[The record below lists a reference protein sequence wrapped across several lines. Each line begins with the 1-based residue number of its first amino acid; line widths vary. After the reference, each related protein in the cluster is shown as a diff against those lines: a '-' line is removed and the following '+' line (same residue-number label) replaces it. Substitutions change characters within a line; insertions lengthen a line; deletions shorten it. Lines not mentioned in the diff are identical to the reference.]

1 MRKIRYLVRGVFVF
15 ILILLISMMIQQSFA
30 VNSIAKLSHN
40 ASVPNQVILCLE
52 KGRSGNKF
60 VSEINGKVI
69 KDMPRQN
76 IMLIDFPGNTSVEK
90 VSEAFGRR
98 SGVVFAQ
105 PNYLCGLPEINTQ
118 DDYLPDANNPVF
130 IAGVS
135 PGPYYNQ
142 QATNSSGADSAN
154 LLSTGDGIVVAVI
167 DNGIDFNH
175 PLFADIPD
183 STGYDFV
190 DNDEYPAEETGD
202 MLGHGTFVSGLIKL
216 VAPDC
221 ILIPYRAFNESG
233 VGDSYAI
240 AQAIYRAIDDS
251 VNIINMSFNMYS
263 SSSVIATAVA
273 AARQAGITMVASAG
287 NDSCSTTS
295 YPASYAGVIMVGAI
309 DSLDYLAA
317 YSNYGTYLDIVAP
330 GVLVYSALHTD
341 YESDWGY
348 WSGTSFAAPQVSG
361 GCALILELEPSL
373 TGDSMEVFVRETAET
388 GLLWGTITP
397 HDSLYGYGRDDVLR
411 SVICLR
417 RGDVDNSGQIDSLDY
432 QYLLNYLSYGGSAP
446 TPIPELGDV
455 DCSGAINTLDVSY
468 LINYLN
474 FNGPSPCCQ

>member
-1 MRKIRYLVRGVFVF
+1 MRKVRYLVRGAFVF
-15 ILILLISMMIQQSFA
+15 LFILLIFLTIQNSFA
-30 VNSIAKLSHN
+30 VNENKNLSHK

-52 KGRSGNKF
+52 KGRSAHEF
-60 VSEINGKVI
+60 LSDIRGKVI
-69 KDMPRQN
+69 KDLPRQN
-76 IMLIDFPGNTSVEK
+76 ILLIDFPGNTPVEK

-98 SGVVFAQ
+98 GGVVFAQ

-130 IAGVS
+130 IAGIS

-154 LLSTGDGIVVAVI
+154 LLSTGTGVIVAVI

-175 PLFADIPD
+175 PLFSGLAD

-190 DNDEYPAEETGD
+190 DNDGDPSEETGD

-221 ILIPYRAFNESG
+221 SLMPYRAFDESG
-233 VGDSYAI
+233 IGDSYAI

-251 VNIINMSFNMYS
+251 VDIINMSFNMYIS
-263 SSSVIATAVA
+263 NSAVETAVA

-287 NDSCSTTS
+287 NDSCSVTS
-295 YPASYAGVIMVGAI
+295 YPAAYAGVITVGAI
-309 DSLDYLAA
+309 DSLDYLAG
-317 YSNYGTYLDIVAP
+317 YSNYGANLDVVAP
-330 GVLVYSALHTD
+330 GVMVYSALHTQ

-361 GCALILELEPSL
+361 GCALILGLKPSME
-373 TGDSMEVFVRETAET
+373 GDSMEVFIRETAEND
-388 GLLWGTITP
+388 LLWGTVVP
-397 HDSLYGYGRDDVLR
+397 HDSLYGYGRDDVFR
-411 SVICLR
+411 SAICLC
-417 RGDVDNSGQIDSLDY
+417 RGDVDHSGLIDSLDY
-432 QYLLNYLSYGGSAP
+432 NYLINYLNYGGPA
-446 TPIPELGDV
+446 PIPINEIGDV
-455 DCSGAINTLDVSY
+455 NCSGIINNLDVSY

-474 FNGPSPCCQ
+474 HSGPPPCCQ